1 MTPARAREILEAG
14 KVSGEYRKHM
24 TLEEEDQVYD
34 IWSRLERST
43 SFREVLGMI
52 ARREDT

>member
-1 MTPARAREILEAG
+1 MSE
-14 KVSGEYRKHM
+14 
-24 TLEEEDQVYD
+24 EEEDQVYD

-52 ARREDT
+52 ARGEDA